1 MSFPTTSLFGRRR
14 ELIASF
20 SSALTIASFLAFS
33 SPFLFLAGPDPE
45 IEPTD
50 AFSAVASR
58 VAPLGIL
65 LSDSG
70 SLPSLLSIGVVV
82 DLSNAIM
89 PLGPRD
95 MLRRCFSV
103 SRDRTVSSVFTDLIG
118 GGRLAE
124 PGLGLVFSADS
135 SFFDLTLAEGG
146 AMTGPPSFR
155 LIESHCSGNL
165 AEKLENCQLL

>member
-1 MSFPTTSLFGRRR
+1 MSFPTASLFGRRR

-33 SPFLFLAGPDPE
+33 SPFLFLAGPSPE
-45 IEPTD
+45 TEPAD
-50 AFSAVASR
+50 VFSAAASR
-58 VAPLGIL
+58 VAPLGIF

-70 SLPSLLSIGVVV
+70 SLASLFNIGVVV

-95 MLRRCFSV
+95 MLRRCFSD
-103 SRDRTVSSVFTDLIG
+103 SRDSTVSSVFTDLTG
-118 GGRLAE
+118 AGRLAE
-124 PGLGLVFSADS
+124 PGLGLVFGADS
-135 SFFDLTLAEGG
+135 GFFDLTLAGGG

-155 LIESHCSGNL
+155 LIVSHCSGNL
-165 AEKLENCQLL
+165 AEKLEKY